1 MALDGDPK
9 DILGRYPGWS
19 LRRCKNVWRGTQYGG
34 RCPAHQVELL
44 KGRIDVMHFKDLS
57 IVGQERRTAPVME
70 GNLAWEELFEACRNA
85 GVEYAMVEQD
95 DTYGQDPFDE
105 LRISHDNLLRAGMEF

>member
-1 MALDGDPK
+1 
-9 DILGRYPGWS
+9 
-19 LRRCKNVWRGTQYGG
+19 
-34 RCPAHQVELL
+34 
-44 KGRIDVMHFKDLS
+44 
-57 IVGQERRTAPVME
+57 ME